1 MPCAEGGF
9 GVFGGIAVGQ
19 SAVLAGLRRRATV
32 SLAVALALLDAAMAA
47 LELAMRQV
55 ERKIAKSLAVLAL
68 ALALGTLSVAEGTA
82 AEAVGAEKSGSAAK
96 AEKKPAPV
104 AKVES
109 KAAAADKSN
118 KGAAKE
124 AEKTTDKQG
133 DKARG
138 KDAVDKPAIVGA
150 PEQVEATPVG
160 EDAAKLGPFQ
170 APPRA
175 FPFPLLGDDRAREVF
190 VDRAG
195 NLYKERPY
203 QGNVPDW
210 NEAPSVALGGR
221 CKVETQSLNW
231 VGFQNN
237 ADGSRIYVQV
247 EGNACGYVYRPDD
260 LHIVI
265 DLPQVGIPSENL
277 KREILTGAFPTA
289 VEMVKAED
297 LGGKGTRVVIVLR
310 ERRPYLSAHLGRYL
324 FVDVTR

>member
-1 MPCAEGGF
+1 M
-9 GVFGGIAVGQ
+9 
-19 SAVLAGLRRRATV
+19 
-32 SLAVALALLDAAMAA
+32 ALALPDAAVAA
-47 LELAMRQV
+47 LELGMRQSG
-55 ERKIAKSLAVLAL
+55 RKSATPLASLAL
-68 ALALGTLSVAEGTA
+68 ALALGGVGIGEAAA
-82 AEAVGAEKSGSAAK
+82 AEALGAEKSGPSAK
-96 AEKKPAPV
+96 AEKKAAPAGK
-104 AKVES
+104 ADS
-109 KAAAADKSN
+109 KAAS
-118 KGAAKE
+118 G
-124 AEKTTDKQG
+124 EKTGKSTE
-133 DKARG
+133 KAPVNEKG
-138 KDAVDKPAIVGA
+138 PANGAPDKPAIVGA
-150 PEQVEATPVG
+150 PEHIEATPVG

-221 CKVETQSLNW
+221 CKVETQNLSW

-265 DLPQVGIPSENL
+265 DLPQVAIPLENL

-289 VEMVKAED
+289 IEMVKAED